1 MVKNGDNDNFQHPP
15 SQSPLWFFSSCLDS
29 IQPNLQREA
38 NCGHLTIWSRGLGI
52 KSFPAQSEVPILLTA
67 SGKRHPGIN
76 PLPKYTVGAK
86 DVAVTG
92 GSRAVRIVIC
102 QGCSCER
109 HRCREQNSL
118 WASNWQGITW
128 FSRARG
134 WRGTEA
140 VQHPSAIQAWRIMRP
155 HEGQKGPKLLILF
168 FVRERPAFAIVS
180 TRKSLLK
187 LSCRIQTLHAFQT
200 ALPLPSESRLPFN
213 SVSVGTKNI
222 YTYNEPKKIPRH
234 KAPLFLIF
242 AETMMRHC
250 RTHVR
255 LSLKSHYIV
264 CRQ

>member
-15 SQSPLWFFSSCLDS
+15 SQSPPLWFFSSCLDS

-134 WRGTEA
+134 AEGDWGCSTSQCHPGLKDHEA
-140 VQHPSAIQAWRIMRP
+140 SW
-155 HEGQKGPKLLILF
+155 GP
-168 FVRERPAFAIVS
+168 ERPKATYSVFCQRAA
-180 TRKSLLK
+180 SL
-187 LSCRIQTLHAFQT
+187 
-200 ALPLPSESRLPFN
+200 
-213 SVSVGTKNI
+213 
-222 YTYNEPKKIPRH
+222 
-234 KAPLFLIF
+234 
-242 AETMMRHC
+242 RHC
-250 RTHVR
+250 FHEKVNVETFLQNSDFACFPNGVTFSPASQGC
-255 LSLKSHYIV
+255 LSTASPWHKEHLHL
-264 CRQ
+264 